1 MSRPVDRA
9 SGERTGGRAA
19 GGRRPARIALLLLL
33 ILAIAPTAGH
43 AHQRLV
49 RSEPA
54 RETALD
60 AAPRAIRFF
69 FVEPIEL
76 TFTSVEL
83 LGPEGTKV
91 PLAELR
97 LHPDSANV
105 LIAPIAGPL
114 PREGGYVVRWATAS
128 RDGHPVR
135 GEFTFTIAAGAAG
148 LAPDPATAEPAVA
161 EPAAPPA
168 VAPAAVIPTF
178 TAESP
183 AYVAIR
189 WLMYLALVG
198 ILGAVVFALVVLGL
212 VRRREPGSELTDP
225 ARRRAAGVGFAFA
238 VALIL
243 AALARLYA
251 QSLAMHGSAAALDGS
266 RVAAMLSQTL
276 WGWGWILQLGAAV
289 IAALGFLLARGGS
302 GGGWALA
309 ALAALVLSV
318 TPALSGHAG
327 AMTGPIGSA
336 AVVADSVHVLAAGGW
351 LGSLLVLLIAGIP
364 AAMHLGT
371 GRRSAGV
378 ATLVRAFSP
387 TALLFAALLVL
398 TGVFAAFVHSG
409 SLSALVASDY
419 GQLLFLKLGIFLLVF
434 ATGAYNYL
442 RVRPA
447 LGDEVGTRRL
457 RRSATVELAMAAA
470 VLLVTAVLVATARPY
485 EEHEMEMAVPSH
497 AEAEH
502 EV

>member
-9 SGERTGGRAA
+9 IGERTGGRAA

-33 ILAIAPTAGH
+33 ILAFAPTAGH

-60 AAPRAIRFF
+60 AAPREIRFF

-83 LGPEGTKV
+83 LGPEGTNV
-91 PLAELR
+91 PLGELR

-105 LIAPIAGPL
+105 LIAPIAAPL

-135 GEFTFTIAAGAAG
+135 GEFTFTIAPGAAG
-148 LAPDPATAEPAVA
+148 LAPDPAVAEPAVTERA
-161 EPAAPPA
+161 APSAIAPPA
-168 VAPAAVIPTF
+168 ALPTF

-183 AYVAIR
+183 AYVALR
-189 WLMYLALVG
+189 WVMYLALVG
-198 ILGAVVFALVVLGL
+198 VLGAVVFALVVLGL

-225 ARRRAAGVGFAFA
+225 ARRHAAGVGLAFA
-238 VALIL
+238 VVLFL

-276 WGWGWILQLGAAV
+276 WGWGWILQVGAAV
-289 IAALGFLLARGGS
+289 IAALGFLLARGGA

-364 AAMHLGT
+364 AAMRLGT

-378 ATLVRAFSP
+378 ATLVQAFSP
-387 TALLFAALLVL
+387 TALLFAGLLVL

-409 SLSALVASDY
+409 SFFALIASDY
-419 GQLLFLKLGIFLLVF
+419 GRLLLLKLGIFLLVF

-447 LGDEVGTRRL
+447 LGDEVGTHRL
-457 RRSATVELAMAAA
+457 RRSATVELAMGAA
-470 VLLVTAVLVATARPY
+470 VLLVTSVLVATARPY
-485 EEHEMEMAVPSH
+485 EEHEMEMAIPSH